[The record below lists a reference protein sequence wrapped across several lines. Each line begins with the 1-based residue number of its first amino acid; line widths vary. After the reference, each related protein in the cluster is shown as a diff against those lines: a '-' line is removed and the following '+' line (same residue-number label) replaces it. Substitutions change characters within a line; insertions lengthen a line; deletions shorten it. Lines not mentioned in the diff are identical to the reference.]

1 MKTPANVRMINT
13 SPAELAWLLAGV
25 VYPEHAD
32 EEPDRYVS
40 DFHLAT
46 GEKVSKKQTK
56 AWTARLMAAKFIQK
70 LLSKVGV
77 GVQKLIRV
85 TVFAHLLLHDR
96 YRCIVL
102 IVYSSS
108 GTSCMLS

>member
-1 MKTPANVRMINT
+1 MINT

-40 DFHLAT
+40 DFHVAA
-46 GEKVSKKQTK
+46 GGKVSKRQTK

-70 LLSKVGV
+70 LLSKVGTRAKV
-77 GVQKLIRV
+77 ISYNCDMYV
-85 TVFAHLLLHDR
+85 
-96 YRCIVL
+96 YRSLAFV
-102 IVYSSS
+102 
-108 GTSCMLS
+108 